1 MCKERPIYFVCPD
14 KKIPV
19 GGVKQIYRQ
28 VEILRKNGV
37 NAFVVH
43 RKIGFKANWF
53 ENHVP
58 IKYFPSIFHKIDKQR
73 KTKPFYKVK
82 YFFKGIFMNKNTPE
96 LDSILVFPETLVT
109 HIPPQLFVQEKVIF
123 NQNCYYTFNE
133 YKEGKTNYEIY
144 QDKKTL
150 LTIVVSQDSK
160 DYLEYKF
167 DDLSVVRISLGI
179 SEKFCYNE
187 EKKKQIAF
195 MPRKLPTDLLQL
207 RLLLQ
212 DKKIFNDW
220 NWVAIDNKTECE
232 VAEILKESAI
242 YLSTN
247 HIEGFGLPPAE
258 AMACGC
264 YVIGYTGNGGKE
276 YFKKEFSSTVESGNV
291 LDFAREIE
299 YIVEA
304 YNHNSIEIKNK
315 GKLASCFIR
324 ENYNVHIE
332 ENDVMNIWQR
342 LIGVSN

>member
-1 MCKERPIYFVCPD
+1 MCKEKPIYFICPD
-14 KKIPV
+14 KRGPV

-28 VEILRKNGV
+28 VEILRKNGI

-43 RKIGFKANWF
+43 RKIGFKVKWF
-53 ENHVP
+53 ENDVA
-58 IKYFPSIFHKIDKQR
+58 IKYFPAIFHKIDKQR
-73 KTKPFYKVK
+73 KTKLYYKLK
-82 YFFKGIFMNKNTPE
+82 YFFKGLFMNNNMPE
-96 LDSILVFPETLVT
+96 LNSILVFPETLVT
-109 HIPPQLFVQEKVIF
+109 HIPPNLFEQDKVIF

-133 YKEGKTNYEIY
+133 YKEGKNNYGVY

-160 DYLEYKF
+160 EYLEYKF
-167 DDLSVVRISLGI
+167 EDLSVVRISLGI
-179 SEKFCYNE
+179 NEKFCYDE

-207 RLLLQ
+207 KLLLKDRKVFQ
-212 DKKIFNDW
+212 DW

-276 YFKKEFSSTVESGNV
+276 YFKKEFSSCIESGNI
-291 LDFAREIE
+291 LDFAKEIE
-299 YIVEA
+299 NIVMTF
-304 YNHNSIEIKNK
+304 NDNSLTIKKK
-315 GKLASCFIR
+315 GKLASCYIR
-324 ENYNVHIE
+324 ENYNVLIE
-332 ENDVMNIWQR
+332 ERDIMNIWQR
-342 LIGVSN
+342 LI